1 MIKLDVHDEALVK
14 AAVASIREA
23 FRGAHKPAAV
33 AKRIAV
39 IAVRQRNRGR
49 AAAIKRHPFAGLCE
63 KGGRPLLRHDA
74 VLDELEPANGYLGPV
89 RWVCHKANNSGKRSC
104 GRC

>member
-1 MIKLDVHDEALVK
+1 MIRLDPHDEALTSAAI
-14 AAVASIREA
+14 AAVRNAFREA
-23 FRGAHKPAAV
+23 HRPAAV

-39 IAVRQRNRGR
+39 VAVSQRNRGR
-49 AAAIKRHPFAGLCE
+49 AAAIKRHPFSGLCE
-63 KGGRPLLRHDA
+63 NGGGPLLRQDA
-74 VLDELEPANGYLGPV
+74 VLDELEPESGYAGPV

>member
-1 MIKLDVHDEALVK
+1 MIKLDAHDEALLN
-14 AAVASIREA
+14 AAAASIREA
-23 FRGAHKPAAV
+23 FREAYKPAAV

-49 AAAIKRHPFAGLCE
+49 AAAIKRHPFTGVCE
-63 KGGRPLLRHDA
+63 KGGGPLLRHDA
-74 VLDELEPANGYLGPV
+74 VLDELEPENGYLGPV